1 MTQEKR
7 ILRAWVICVIGVLVA
22 GALAYGITKIV
33 CAATNSDQ
41 PPAQTTSSY
50 SAPSDPYDT
59 PEPIGP
65 FSTELCKILAGKYL
79 SSEDERK
86 ALDNQAYGFYQG
98 VKDEDGVLAGFL
110 VNLHDFGNHNVD
122 LAFLN
127 QVLSAEVVE
136 ECTG

>member
-33 CAATNSDQ
+33 CAATESDQ
-41 PPAQTTSSY
+41 PSASTTPDASY
-50 SAPSDPYDT
+50 AAPNVST
-59 PEPIGP
+59 PIGP

-127 QVLSAEVVE
+127 QVLSADVVE